1 MDISTLAPL
10 VAAWAK
16 MQATAAGNTGGIK
29 DSFNNL
35 FYLVL
40 LAELEEGQSPA
51 VEATGTGRKPATAA
65 HNPRS
70 GARSLPEPGF
80 KDLISRVAARYNL
93 PAALLQGVVEA
104 ESGFNPRAVSP
115 AGAMGLMQLMPATAR
130 ALGVTDPFN
139 PEANLDGGARYLRQ
153 LLDRFQG
160 DLALALAAYN
170 AGPGAVKRYGHIP
183 PYRETRAYIQ
193 KVLAAAR
200 RFEGLA

>member
-1 MDISTLAPL
+1 MDISTIAPL
-10 VAAWAK
+10 IGAWAK
-16 MQATAAGNTGGIK
+16 MQATAAGNTGSLK
-29 DSFNNL
+29 DSFNLL
-35 FYLVL
+35 FYLML
-40 LAELEEGQSPA
+40 LAQLEEGQSQAVGVPPHNSRHGERSSPA
-51 VEATGTGRKPATAA
+51 
-65 HNPRS
+65 S
-70 GARSLPEPGF
+70 GF

-93 PAALLQGVVEA
+93 PAALLQGVVA
-104 ESGFNPRAVSP
+104 VESGFNPRAVSA

-160 DLALALAAYN
+160 DLTLALAAYN
-170 AGPGAVKRYGHIP
+170 AGPGAVKRYGGVP
-183 PYRETRAYIQ
+183 PYRETQAYIQ

>member
-1 MDISTLAPL
+1 MDISSLAPL

-16 MQATAAGNTGGIK
+16 MQATAAGNTGGSK
-29 DSFNNL
+29 DYFNNL

-65 HNPRS
+65 PNPVS
-70 GARSLPEPGF
+70 GARSLPGSGF

-115 AGAMGLMQLMPATAR
+115 AGATGLMQLMPATAR
-130 ALGVTDPFN
+130 ALGVTDPFD

-153 LLDRFQG
+153 LLDSFQG
-160 DLALALAAYN
+160 DLVLALAAYN
-170 AGPGAVKRYGHIP
+170 AGPGAVKRYGGIP
-183 PYRETRAYIQ
+183 PYRETQAYIQ

>member
-16 MQATAAGNTGGIK
+16 MQATVAGNSGGSK

-51 VEATGTGRKPATAA
+51 VEATGRGRKPATAA
-65 HNPRS
+65 HYPRS

-139 PEANLDGGARYLRQ
+139 PEANLDGGARYLRL

-170 AGPGAVKRYGHIP
+170 AGPGAVKRYGGVP
-183 PYRETRAYIQ
+183 PYRETRDYIQ